1 MERAGAYR
9 ALPFAR
15 VVLFVSALAF
25 LGIGVPFLV
34 APIEMTGF
42 VGVSLA
48 GATADND
55 VRAVYGGLQIACGL
69 ILLVCASR
77 AAWLR
82 LGRAAAGSNTSLALL
97 TSKRQAGTFSDLA
110 LELRP
115 LGTRFSPAP
124 ALLEGLESRAT
135 LVRNRLGP
143 PGHES
148 PWILTA

>member
-15 VVLFVSALAF
+15 MVLFVSALAF
-25 LGIGVPFLV
+25 LGIGAPFLV
-34 APIEMTGF
+34 APVEMTGF

-82 LGRAAAGSNTSLALL
+82 LGLMTQLVLFAGLAGGRFVSWTVAGMPGPVGLGLHAAELVALAFGLV
-97 TSKRQAGTFSDLA
+97 A
-110 LELRP
+110 LWRLPAR
-115 LGTRFSPAP
+115 TRSA
-124 ALLEGLESRAT
+124 
-135 LVRNRLGP
+135 
-143 PGHES
+143 
-148 PWILTA
+148 